1 METQAYFEDIQFQI
15 KKELAK
21 ANYSIQI
28 AVAWFTDKE
37 IFDLLCKKAQKNVK
51 IELIILNDK
60 INKNSGIEF
69 DLLNKLGSNFWF
81 VGSGDEYENIMH
93 NKFCIIDYETI
104 ITGSYNW
111 TIKAQNNHENITI
124 IKENP
129 ELAKQFTAEINSIKE
144 KYLDIHTDSFNIS
157 KILIRLETLKNIIV
171 LEDTED
177 IHYQVKKIKLLIK
190 NQNQTDVLS
199 KVNDIIVLIEKS
211 KFSKA
216 VLLIDE
222 LVNKYKQITV
232 YIDPDIAALKLEIKS
247 LELQLSSLEDE
258 KADIEK
264 LISDF
269 EIQYNNELGKPLI
282 KLLTLKKEKLKKE
295 TEKDPTKQQEF
306 DEAENDF
313 NEYENNYNNTK
324 DKVSFALSDEEQK
337 DLKSLYRKA
346 SKLCHPDVVCEEFK
360 KDAEKV
366 FSELKQA
373 YDSNDLK
380 KVTKILKNLEKG
392 IFKPN
397 SEKIS
402 EKEKL
407 IMMITQLKLKIEEVE
422 TNLNTLKN
430 NETYITISKIKDWTQ
445 YFAEAKEKILLQIME
460 LENGKS

>member
-211 KFSKA
+211 KFSKS
-216 VLLIDE
+216 
-222 LVNKYKQITV
+222 
-232 YIDPDIAALKLEIKS
+232 ALF
-247 LELQLSSLEDE
+247 
-258 KADIEK
+258 
-264 LISDF
+264 LISR
-269 EIQYNNELGKPLI
+269 Y
-282 KLLTLKKEKLKKE
+282 
-295 TEKDPTKQQEF
+295 
-306 DEAENDF
+306 
-313 NEYENNYNNTK
+313 
-324 DKVSFALSDEEQK
+324 
-337 DLKSLYRKA
+337 
-346 SKLCHPDVVCEEFK
+346 
-360 KDAEKV
+360 
-366 FSELKQA
+366 
-373 YDSNDLK
+373 
-380 KVTKILKNLEKG
+380 ILKG
-392 IFKPN
+392 
-397 SEKIS
+397 
-402 EKEKL
+402 
-407 IMMITQLKLKIEEVE
+407 
-422 TNLNTLKN
+422 
-430 NETYITISKIKDWTQ
+430 
-445 YFAEAKEKILLQIME
+445 
-460 LENGKS
+460 